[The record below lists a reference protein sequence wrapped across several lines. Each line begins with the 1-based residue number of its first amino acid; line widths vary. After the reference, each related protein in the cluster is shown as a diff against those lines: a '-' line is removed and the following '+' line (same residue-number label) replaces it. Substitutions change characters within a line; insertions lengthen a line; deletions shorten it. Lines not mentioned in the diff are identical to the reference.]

1 MKLKA
6 WINEEMSL
14 RGVLGFLKTANTKKP
29 GYVQPEA

>member
-29 GYVQPEA
+29 WLC